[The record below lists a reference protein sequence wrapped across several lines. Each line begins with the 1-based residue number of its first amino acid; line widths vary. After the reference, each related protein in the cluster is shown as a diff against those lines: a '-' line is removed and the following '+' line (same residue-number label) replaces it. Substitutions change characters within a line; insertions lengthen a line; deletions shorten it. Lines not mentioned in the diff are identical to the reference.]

1 MPRSSS
7 RTRKV
12 RNTLFKY
19 IYKKGAIA
27 KNDRI
32 IVAIVGATSEVATLK
47 QALVE
52 AEKRA
57 ASERTEREKYE
68 AEVGKVRQE
77 LQALMEKHESLEL
90 DSKTRASELAVA
102 IENAKSAK
110 AESQKTLQ
118 ELDAVKKIAAGK
130 AFFMQSKHINVSYLL
145 LTRIRSSPGAFADLP
160 RSVSDAAAFYRAEEG
175 SSTEKVFWSQ
185 YAEAGHPVP
194 LSDQLKQLVE
204 LHKAAEQAMKGLIV
218 RLWPGEALPGSYFG
232 LVRRLVG
239 ACPRLEVIKR
249 SVCIEGARRAL
260 ARAKVHWGKLDAE
273 KLVKDG
279 PPPGKEH
286 RKPENYYKD
295 VLKGA
300 CLVADECS
308 RDVIFE

>member
-1 MPRSSS
+1 
-7 RTRKV
+7 
-12 RNTLFKY
+12 
-19 IYKKGAIA
+19 
-27 KNDRI
+27 
-32 IVAIVGATSEVATLK
+32 
-47 QALVE
+47 
-52 AEKRA
+52 
-57 ASERTEREKYE
+57 
-68 AEVGKVRQE
+68 
-77 LQALMEKHESLEL
+77 
-90 DSKTRASELAVA
+90 
-102 IENAKSAK
+102 
-110 AESQKTLQ
+110 
-118 ELDAVKKIAAGK
+118 
-130 AFFMQSKHINVSYLL
+130 MQSKHINVSYLL

-194 LSDQLKQLVE
+194 MSDQLKQLVE

-232 LVRRLVG
+232 LVRRLVE

-300 CLVADECS
+300 CLMADECS
-308 RDVIFE
+308 TDVIFE

>member
-1 MPRSSS
+1 MYIVPP
-7 RTRKV
+7 V
-12 RNTLFKY
+12 NVYRNTWLQ
-19 IYKKGAIA
+19 
-27 KNDRI
+27 NNNRTNVN
-32 IVAIVGATSEVATLK
+32 VAGATTEVATLK
-47 QALVE
+47 EAVSK
-52 AEKRA
+52 AEKSAALERA
-57 ASERTEREKYE
+57 EREKQE
-68 AEVGKVRQE
+68 ARVAEVRQE
-77 LQALMEKHESLEL
+77 LQALVEKHESLER
-90 DSKTRASELAVA
+90 DSKTRESELALA
-102 IENAKSAK
+102 LESAKTAK
-110 AESQKTLQ
+110 AEAQKALQ
-118 ELDAVKKIAAGK
+118 EIEEMKKIAVGK
-130 AFFMQSKHINVSYLL
+130 AFFMQSKNIKVNYLL
-145 LTRIRSSPGAFADLP
+145 LTRIRSSLGAFADLP
-160 RSVSDAAAFYRAEEG
+160 SSVSDATEFYRAEEG
-175 SSTEKVFWSQ
+175 SSTEKLFWSQ
-185 YAEAGHPVP
+185 YTGTEHPMP

-218 RLWPGEALPGSYFG
+218 RLWPGGALPGGYFG
-232 LVRRLVG
+232 LVRRLVE

-300 CLVADECS
+300 RLMADECS